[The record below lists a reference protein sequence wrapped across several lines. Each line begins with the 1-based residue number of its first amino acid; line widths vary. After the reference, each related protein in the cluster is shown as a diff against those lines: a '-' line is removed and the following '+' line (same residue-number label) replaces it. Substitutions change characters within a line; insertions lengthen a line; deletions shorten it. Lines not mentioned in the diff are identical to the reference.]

1 VRIGVLSG
9 PNLNLLGQREPA
21 VYGTMTLRE
30 IEERLRVLAGEL
42 GVEVEMYQSNAEGA
56 LIDYIQESAGR
67 VDAFVVNA
75 GGLTHTSVSMRDAL
89 VGVARP
95 FVEVHLSNPAAREP
109 FRHVSLL
116 TDRALGAV
124 VGFGAESYLLGL
136 RGLVARLTAGAAATP
151 TRRSDNGPE
160 R

>member
-1 VRIGVLSG
+1 VRIAVLSG

-21 VYGTMTLRE
+21 VYGTLTLPE
-30 IEERLRVLAGEL
+30 IEDRLRLLADEL

-75 GGLTHTSVSMRDAL
+75 GGLTHTSVSLRDAL
-89 VGVARP
+89 VGVTRP
-95 FVEVHLSNPAAREP
+95 FVEVHLSNPASREP
-109 FRHVSLL
+109 FRHVSML

-136 RGLVARLTAGAAATP
+136 RGLVARMTAGAATP

>member
-1 VRIGVLSG
+1 MRIAVLSG

-21 VYGTMTLRE
+21 VYGTATLQE
-30 IEERLRVLAGEL
+30 IEDRLQGLAGEL
-42 GVEVEMYQSNAEGA
+42 GVELETYQSNAEGA

-67 VDAFVVNA
+67 IDAFVVNA
-75 GGLTHTSVSMRDAL
+75 GGLTHTSVSLRDAL

-95 FVEVHLSNPAAREP
+95 FVEVHLSNPATREP

-136 RGLVARLTAGAAATP
+136 RGLVARMTASAATP